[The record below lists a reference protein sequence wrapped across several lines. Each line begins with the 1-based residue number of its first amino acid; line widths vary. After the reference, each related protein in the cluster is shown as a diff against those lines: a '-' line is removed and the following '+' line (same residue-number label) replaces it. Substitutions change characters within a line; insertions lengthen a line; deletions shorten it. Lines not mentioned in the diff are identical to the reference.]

1 MAASDFLLQI
11 DEVKGE
17 SKQQGK
23 EKYIDI
29 ESWEWGARQ
38 GGHAEYG
45 GGLATGKV
53 QLKEFKFVC
62 KNGTSSAQL
71 FGHVTKGTHI
81 STALLECRKAGGDSK
96 TYSYYT
102 VKFES
107 LIISSY
113 YEKASDKI
121 TLLPQAEITFN
132 YKKVTI
138 EYFEQDNKGFVS
150 CKSTNSYNQSE
161 GSS

>member
-1 MAASDFLLQI
+1 MALDSLLYI
-11 DEVKGE
+11 DQVTGE
-17 SKQQGK
+17 SKQEGK
-23 EKYIDI
+23 VKYIDVV
-29 ESWEWGARQ
+29 SWDWGARQ

-53 QLKEFKFVC
+53 QLKEFKFFC

-71 FGHVTKGTHI
+71 FGHVVKATHI
-81 STALLECRKAGGDSK
+81 ATALLECRKAGGDGK

-113 YEKASDKI
+113 NEKASDKDD
-121 TLLPQAEITFN
+121 LLPKAEITFN

-138 EYFEQDNKGFVS
+138 EYFEQDDKGFVS